1 MMGMSI
7 EVRCADKYEA
17 QKMASMILVK
27 KSLQTY
33 IDAILDIIENEMVV
47 SLKDKSA
54 HSLVMY
60 DKQEAETLAGY
71 MQSVFDG
78 SHKITAADVSGDVIR
93 ISKG

>member
-1 MMGMSI
+1 MNI

-17 QKMASMILVK
+17 QKIASMILVK

-33 IDAILDIIENEMVV
+33 VDAILDIIGNEMVV

-60 DKQEAETLAGY
+60 DGREAEALAGY
-71 MQSVFDG
+71 MQSVLEG
-78 SHKITAADVSGDVIR
+78 VHRVTAANVSDDVIR
-93 ISKG
+93 ISKE

>member
-1 MMGMSI
+1 MSI
-7 EVRCADKYEA
+7 EIRCADKYEA
-17 QKMASMILVK
+17 QKIASMILVK

-60 DKQEAETLAGY
+60 DRQEAEALAGY
-71 MQSVFDG
+71 MQSVLDG
-78 SHKITAADVSGDVIR
+78 VHRITTVDVSGDIIQ
-93 ISKG
+93 ISKEIT

>member
-1 MMGMSI
+1 MNI
-7 EVRCADKYEA
+7 EIRCADRYEA
-17 QKMASMILVK
+17 QKIASMILVK

-60 DKQEAETLAGY
+60 DRQEAEALAGY
-71 MQSVFDG
+71 MQSVLDG
-78 SHKITAADVSGDVIR
+78 VHRITAADVSGDI
-93 ISKG
+93 IQLSKE

>member
-1 MMGMSI
+1 MRRMSI

-17 QKMASMILVK
+17 QKIASMILVK

-60 DKQEAETLAGY
+60 DGQEAESLAGY
-71 MQSVFDG
+71 MQSVLDG
-78 SHKITAADVSGDVIR
+78 VHRVTAADVSDDVIR
-93 ISKG
+93 ISKE